1 MERILNLEKALANVG
16 ESFFLFI
23 EFKSYFI
30 HEQIL

>member
-23 EFKSYFI
+23 EFKSYYS
-30 HEQIL
+30 